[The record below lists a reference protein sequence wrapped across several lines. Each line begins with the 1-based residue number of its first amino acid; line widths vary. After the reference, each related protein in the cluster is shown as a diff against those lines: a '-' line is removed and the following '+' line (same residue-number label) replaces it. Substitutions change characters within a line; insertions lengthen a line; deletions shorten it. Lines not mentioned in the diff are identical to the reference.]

1 MILSENPI
9 NMNLKT
15 IEQLLQNAQIILQKD
30 KAEKKE
36 HEARGEYF
44 NVFENLHFTR
54 PEEHLHT
61 PILRMLL
68 DKNANHG
75 VGDRFLKA
83 FIDMVVRKLNPN
95 FQYDVTSSNIEY
107 KDKYIGEIK
116 ISEDGN
122 STGGEIDIFI
132 NDDKGHAII
141 IENKFDRYGNP
152 AQEQRR
158 QLERYYNYGKEH
170 YEDNFILIYL
180 TPSGQSAS
188 EYSTGPNKIA
198 YHTLSYDPSDKKPNI
213 ISWLNKCLEI
223 SKHCPRIHEVIK
235 QYITYIMN
243 TRQIME
249 DKYQKEL
256 LELLLAPKNIDATLG
271 ILCNVQNIKQKIR
284 RDFCDQLVSLAGEYG
299 LELREHYNDSL
310 VTWDEDYGWMI
321 FSGKNKH
328 QSQVGFVVGNY
339 SRTDQDYGGM
349 LYGLSIINGD
359 YSNIEELKNVFKIK
373 STDSDEQPLFRYE
386 KDYHHV
392 PENKGNLKKEFPF
405 GYSFLY
411 DENRDSRDRN
421 KNWFDWDDLHTLE
434 DMRNGK
440 LLKFMRSR
448 FEILKKSGII
458 EKL

>member
-30 KAEKKE
+30 NAEKKE
-36 HEARGEYF
+36 REARGEYF
-44 NVFENLHFTR
+44 NIFEKLHFMR

-95 FQYDVTSSNIEY
+95 FQYDVTSSNVEY

-116 ISEDGN
+116 ISEDGK
-122 STGGEIDIFI
+122 SAGGEIDIFI

-170 YEDNFILIYL
+170 YGDNFILIYL

-198 YHTLSYDPSDKKPNI
+198 YHTLSYDPSDEKPNI

-256 LELLLAPKNIDATLG
+256 LDLLLAPKNIDATLS

-284 RDFCDQLVSLAGEYG
+284 RDFCDQLVSLASEYG
-299 LELREHYNDSL
+299 LELREPYDKNI
-310 VTWDEDYGWMI
+310 VTWDKDDGWMI

-328 QSQVGFVVGNY
+328 QSQVGFVVGNF
-339 SRTDQDYGGM
+339 SRTDQNYGGM

-359 YSNIEELKNVFKIK
+359 YSNIEELKNIFKIN
-373 STDSDEQPLFRYE
+373 STIPDEQPLFSVE
-386 KDYHHV
+386 KDPYKIGDKW
-392 PENKGNLKKEFPF
+392 NEFPF
-405 GYSFLY
+405 GFSYLCGEERGWKKKWY
-411 DENRDSRDRN
+411 
-421 KNWFDWDDLHTLE
+421 DWDDLQTLE

-440 LLKFMRSR
+440 LLDFMRSR

>member
-1 MILSENPI
+1 
-9 NMNLKT
+9 MNLKT

-36 HEARGEYF
+36 HEAIGEYF
-44 NVFENLHFTR
+44 NVFEYLHFTR

-75 VGDRFLKA
+75 VGDCFLKA
-83 FIDMVVRKLNPN
+83 FIDIVVRKLNPN

-116 ISEDGN
+116 ISEDGK

-152 AQEQRR
+152 AQEQPR

-170 YEDNFILIYL
+170 YGDNFILIYL

-198 YHTLSYDPSDKKPNI
+198 YHTLSYDPSDEKPNI

-235 QYITYIMN
+235 QYITYIKN

-256 LELLLAPKNIDATLG
+256 FDLLLAPKNIDATLS
-271 ILCNVQNIKQKIR
+271 ILCNVQKIKQKIR
-284 RDFCDQLVSLAGEYG
+284 REFCDQLVSLAGEYG
-299 LELREHYNDSL
+299 LELRELYDTNI
-310 VTWDEDYGWMI
+310 VTWNKDNGWMV
-321 FSGKNKH
+321 FVGKNKH
-328 QSQVGFVVGNY
+328 QSQVGFVVGNF
-339 SRTDQDYGGM
+339 SRKNEGYGGM

-359 YSNIEELKNVFKIK
+359 FSNLGELKNVFKIE
-373 STDSDEQPLFRYE
+373 SSDPNDKPLFDSE
-386 KDYHHV
+386 KEDHKL
-392 PENKGNLKKEFPF
+392 PEKKGNFKKEFPF

-411 DENRDSRDRN
+411 DEDRAMD
-421 KNWFDWDDLHTLE
+421 KKRWFDWDDVQTLA

-440 LLKFMRSR
+440 MLKFMETR

-458 EKL
+458 DKL

>member
-30 KAEKKE
+30 NAEKKE
-36 HEARGEYF
+36 REARGEYF
-44 NVFENLHFTR
+44 NIFEKLHFMR

-95 FQYDVTSSNIEY
+95 FQYDVTSSNVEY

-116 ISEDGN
+116 ISEDGK
-122 STGGEIDIFI
+122 SAGGEIDIFI

-170 YEDNFILIYL
+170 YGDNFILIYL

-198 YHTLSYDPSDKKPNI
+198 YHTLSYDPSDEKPNI

-256 LELLLAPKNIDATLG
+256 LDLLLAPKNIDATLS

-284 RDFCDQLVSLAGEYG
+284 RDFCDQLVSLASEYG
-299 LELREHYNDSL
+299 LELREPYDKNI
-310 VTWDEDYGWMI
+310 VTWDKDDGWMI

-328 QSQVGFVVGNY
+328 QSQVGFVVGNF
-339 SRTDQDYGGM
+339 SRTDQNYGGM

-359 YSNIEELKNVFKIK
+359 YSNIEELKNIFKIN
-373 STDSDEQPLFRYE
+373 STIPDEQPLFSVE
-386 KDYHHV
+386 KDPYKIGDKW
-392 PENKGNLKKEFPF
+392 NEFPF
-405 GYSFLY
+405 GFSYLCGEERGWKKKWY
-411 DENRDSRDRN
+411 
-421 KNWFDWDDLHTLE
+421 DWDDLQTLE

-440 LLKFMRSR
+440 LLDFMRSR

-458 EKL
+458 KKL

>member
-1 MILSENPI
+1 
-9 NMNLKT
+9 MNLKT
-15 IEQLLQNAQIILQKD
+15 IEQLLQNAQIILQED
-30 KAEKKE
+30 KTEKKE
-36 HEARGEYF
+36 HEAIGEYF
-44 NVFENLHFTR
+44 NVFEYLHFTR

-75 VGDRFLKA
+75 VGDCFLKA
-83 FIDMVVRKLNPN
+83 FIDIVVRKLNPN

-116 ISEDGN
+116 ISEDGK

-152 AQEQRR
+152 AQEQPR

-170 YEDNFILIYL
+170 YGDNFILIYL

-198 YHTLSYDPSDKKPNI
+198 YHTLSYDPSDEKPNI
-213 ISWLNKCLEI
+213 ISWLNKCLKI
-223 SKHCPRIHEVIK
+223 SKDFPRIHEVIK
-235 QYITYIMN
+235 QYITYIKN

-249 DKYQKEL
+249 DKFQKEL
-256 LELLLAPKNIDATLG
+256 LELLLNPQNIDATLS

-284 RDFCDQLVSLAGEYG
+284 RDFCDQLVSLAGEYD
-299 LELREHYNDSL
+299 LELRYPYDINI
-310 VTWDEDYGWMI
+310 VTWNKNDGWMI

-339 SRTDQDYGGM
+339 SRTNQNYGGM

-392 PENKGNLKKEFPF
+392 PESKGNLKKEFPF

-411 DENRDSRDRN
+411 DENREW
-421 KNWFDWDDLHTLE
+421 KKKWYDWDDIQTLE
-434 DMRNGK
+434 DMRNGE
-440 LLKFMRSR
+440 LLKFMKTR
-448 FEILKKSGII
+448 FEILKKYGII

>member
-1 MILSENPI
+1 
-9 NMNLKT
+9 MNLKT
-15 IEQLLQNAQIILQKD
+15 IEQILQNAQIILQED
-30 KAEKKE
+30 KTEKKE
-36 HEARGEYF
+36 HEAIGEYF
-44 NVFENLHFTR
+44 NVFEYLHFTR

-75 VGDRFLKA
+75 VGDCFLKA
-83 FIDMVVRKLNPN
+83 FIDIVVRKLNPN

-116 ISEDGN
+116 ISEDGK

-152 AQEQRR
+152 AQEQPR

-170 YEDNFILIYL
+170 YGDNFILIYL

-198 YHTLSYDPSDKKPNI
+198 YHTLSYDPSDEKPNI

-223 SKHCPRIHEVIK
+223 SKDFPRIHEVIK
-235 QYITYIMN
+235 QYITYIKN

-249 DKYQKEL
+249 DKFQKEL
-256 LELLLAPKNIDATLG
+256 LELLLNPQNIDATLS

-299 LELREHYNDSL
+299 LELREPYDIDI
-310 VTWDEDYGWMI
+310 VTWNKDYGWMI
-321 FSGKNKH
+321 FSGKI
-328 QSQVGFVVGNY
+328 
-339 SRTDQDYGGM
+339 
-349 LYGLSIINGD
+349 SINH
-359 YSNIEELKNVFKIK
+359 K
-373 STDSDEQPLFRYE
+373 
-386 KDYHHV
+386 
-392 PENKGNLKKEFPF
+392 
-405 GYSFLY
+405 
-411 DENRDSRDRN
+411 
-421 KNWFDWDDLHTLE
+421 
-434 DMRNGK
+434 
-440 LLKFMRSR
+440 
-448 FEILKKSGII
+448 
-458 EKL
+458 

>member
-30 KAEKKE
+30 NAEKKE

-95 FQYDVTSSNIEY
+95 FQYDITSSNIEY

-116 ISEDGN
+116 ISEDGK
-122 STGGEIDIFI
+122 SAGGEIDIFI

-170 YEDNFILIYL
+170 YGDNFILIYL

-188 EYSTGPNKIA
+188 EYSTGPNKIV
-198 YHTLSYDPSDKKPNI
+198 YHTLSYDPSDEKPNI

-256 LELLLAPKNIDATLG
+256 LELLLAPKNIDATLS

-284 RDFCDQLVSLAGEYG
+284 RDFCDQLVSLASEYG
-299 LELREHYNDSL
+299 LELREPYDKNI
-310 VTWDEDYGWMI
+310 VTWDKDDGWMI

-328 QSQVGFVVGNY
+328 QSQVGFVVGKF
-339 SRTDQDYGGM
+339 SRTDQNYGGM

-359 YSNIEELKNVFKIK
+359 YSNIEELKNIFKIN
-373 STDSDEQPLFRYE
+373 STIPDEQPLFSVE
-386 KDYHHV
+386 KYPSKLGDKW
-392 PENKGNLKKEFPF
+392 NEFPF
-405 GYSFLY
+405 GFSYLCG
-411 DENRDSRDRN
+411 EERDWN
-421 KNWFDWDDLHTLE
+421 KYWYDWDDLQTLE

-440 LLKFMRSR
+440 LLDFMRSR

>member
-1 MILSENPI
+1 
-9 NMNLKT
+9 MNLKT
-15 IEQLLQNAQIILQKD
+15 IEQLLQKAQIILQKD
-30 KAEKKE
+30 KTEKKE
-36 HEARGEYF
+36 REAKGEYF

-75 VGDRFLKA
+75 VGDYFLKA
-83 FIDMVVRKLNPN
+83 FIDVVVRKLNPN
-95 FQYDVTSSNIEY
+95 FQYDVSTSHVEY
-107 KDKYIGEIK
+107 KDIYWGKKE
-116 ISEDGN
+116 ISEEGN
-122 STGGEIDIFI
+122 STGGKIDILLY
-132 NDDKGHAII
+132 DEKGHAII

-152 AQEQRR
+152 AQEQPR

-170 YEDNFILIYL
+170 YGDNFILIYL

-198 YHTLSYDPSDKKPNI
+198 YHTLSYDPSDEKPNI

-235 QYITYIMN
+235 QYITYIKN

-256 LELLLAPKNIDATLG
+256 LELLLAQKNIDATLS

-284 RDFCDQLVSLAGEYG
+284 REFCDQLVSLAGEYD

-310 VTWDEDYGWMI
+310 VTWDEDYEWMI

-339 SRTDQDYGGM
+339 SRTNSNYGGM
-349 LYGLSIINGD
+349 LYGLSIINGEF
-359 YSNIEELKNVFKIK
+359 SNIEELKNIFKIE
-373 STDSDEQPLFRYE
+373 STIPDEQSLFSVE
-386 KDYHHV
+386 KD
-392 PENKGNLKKEFPF
+392 PSKLGDKWNEFPF
-405 GYSFLY
+405 GFSYLCG
-411 DENRDSRDRN
+411 EEREWN
-421 KNWFDWDDLHTLE
+421 KNWYDWDDIQTLE
-434 DMRNGK
+434 DMHNGK
-440 LLKFMRSR
+440 LLDFMRSR
-448 FEILKKSGII
+448 FEILKKYGII

>member
-1 MILSENPI
+1 
-9 NMNLKT
+9 MNLKT
-15 IEQLLQNAQIILQKD
+15 IEQLLRNAQFILQKD
-30 KAEKKE
+30 KTEKKE
-36 HEARGEYF
+36 REAKGEYF

-116 ISEDGN
+116 ISEDGK

-152 AQEQRR
+152 AQEQPR
-158 QLERYYNYGKEH
+158 QLERYYNYGKEQ
-170 YEDNFILIYL
+170 YGNNFILIYL
-180 TPSGQSAS
+180 TPSGQKAS
-188 EYSTGPNKIA
+188 EYSTGPNEIA
-198 YHTLSYDPSDKKPNI
+198 YHTLSYDPSDEKPNI

-223 SKHCPRIHEVIK
+223 PKNCPRIHEVIK
-235 QYITYIMN
+235 QYITYIKN

-249 DKYQKEL
+249 DKFQKEL
-256 LELLLAPKNIDATLG
+256 LDLLLAPQNIDATFS

-284 RDFCDQLVSLAGEYG
+284 RDFCDQLVSLAGEYD
-299 LELREHYNDSL
+299 LELRYPYDMSI
-310 VTWDEDYGWMI
+310 VTWNKNDGWMI

-328 QSQVGFVVGNY
+328 QSQVGFVGW
-339 SRTDQDYGGM
+339 
-349 LYGLSIINGD
+349 
-359 YSNIEELKNVFKIK
+359 KI
-373 STDSDEQPLFRYE
+373 
-386 KDYHHV
+386 
-392 PENKGNLKKEFPF
+392 
-405 GYSFLY
+405 
-411 DENRDSRDRN
+411 
-421 KNWFDWDDLHTLE
+421 
-434 DMRNGK
+434 
-440 LLKFMRSR
+440 
-448 FEILKKSGII
+448 
-458 EKL
+458 

>member
-30 KAEKKE
+30 KTEKKE

-75 VGDRFLKA
+75 VEDRFLKA

-107 KDKYIGEIK
+107 KDKYIGK
-116 ISEDGN
+116 ISEDGK

-256 LELLLAPKNIDATLG
+256 LELLLAPKNIDATLS

-421 KNWFDWDDLHTLE
+421 KNWFDWDDLQTLE
-434 DMRNGK
+434 DMHNGK
-440 LLKFMRSR
+440 LLDFMRSR
-448 FEILKKSGII
+448 FEILKKHGVI

>member
-107 KDKYIGEIK
+107 KDKYIGK
-116 ISEDGN
+116 ISEDGK

-152 AQEQRR
+152 AQEQPR
-158 QLERYYNYGKEH
+158 QLERYYNYGKGH
-170 YEDNFILIYL
+170 YGDNFILIYL

-256 LELLLAPKNIDATLG
+256 LELLLAPKNIDATLS

-440 LLKFMRSR
+440 LLDFMRSR

>member
-30 KAEKKE
+30 KAGKKE

-116 ISEDGN
+116 ISENGK

-152 AQEQRR
+152 AQEQPR
-158 QLERYYNYGKEH
+158 QLERYYNYGKEQ
-170 YEDNFILIYL
+170 YGENFILIYL

-256 LELLLAPKNIDATLG
+256 LELLLAPKNIDATLS

-328 QSQVGFVVGNY
+328 QSQVGFVIGNY
-339 SRTDQDYGGM
+339 SRKNKDYSGM

-359 YSNIEELKNVFKIK
+359 YSNIEELKNVFKIE

-421 KNWFDWDDLHTLE
+421 KNWFDWDDLQTLE

-440 LLKFMRSR
+440 LLDFMRSR